1 MLYTEIILSDNS
13 HHSSPRLFRVTA
25 PNAALAVL
33 ALPLSW
39 IPYGLKS
46 VCSVSSS
53 VFTEHT

>member
-13 HHSSPRLFRVTA
+13 HHSSPGVFRVTA
-25 PNAALAVL
+25 ANAAFAVL

-46 VCSVSSS
+46 VCSV
-53 VFTEHT
+53 